1 MSDRR
6 RVTHAAPPGLPGAE
20 ALVSRPHVV
29 VVGGGIAGL
38 AAATG
43 LAERGISVDVLERER
58 FLGGR
63 VAGWTEQCNDG
74 TPLAMNRGFHAFF
87 RQYYNLRA
95 LLRRSDPHLAA
106 LTPVDDY
113 PLIDAQGRRDTF
125 RGLPQTPPWNAIAFA
140 LRSPTFRLRDLGR
153 LNARAA
159 APLAAVSVPNIYQRL
174 DHLDAETFLKNINF
188 PEAARHLAFEV
199 FSRSFFVEPSQLSAA
214 ELASMFHIY
223 FLGSS
228 EGLVFDVPTSN
239 FDTALWDPLA
249 NYLAGRGVRF
259 RTGVSAT
266 TVCQGGVK
274 AFRVD
279 DDIGTSDDADGVVLA
294 TDVHRL
300 QRIVDASPD
309 LGDNAWRS
317 QILGLR
323 TAPPYVV
330 QRLWLDRQVGDDRP
344 AFLGTGG
351 LEPLDNVSVLDR
363 YERQATDWTQGHG
376 GSVVELHSYAVAE
389 SPPYHGLAQRMLAR
403 LHALYPETARA
414 QIVAERLLCRND
426 CPQFGPG
433 DHARRPGV
441 ATPHPTLALAGDGI
455 RVDLPV
461 ALMERA
467 ATTGWTAANHL
478 LAHWG
483 LAGHTLHTVPIRGRS
498 PILRRLATEKGGS
511 SHEHR

>member
-125 RGLPQTPPWNAIAFA
+125 RGLPQTPPWNAIAFT

-279 DDIGTSDDADGVVLA
+279 DDTGTSDDADGVVLA

-300 QRIVDASPD
+300 RRIVDASPD

-330 QRLWLDRQVGDDRP
+330 QRLWLNGRSVTTGPRSWERP
-344 AFLGTGG
+344 ASNRSTMSASWIVTSGKPPIGPRDTAVRSWNCTPTPSRNRRPTTG
-351 LEPLDNVSVLDR
+351 
-363 YERQATDWTQGHG
+363 
-376 GSVVELHSYAVAE
+376 LHSE
-389 SPPYHGLAQRMLAR
+389 
-403 LHALYPETARA
+403 
-414 QIVAERLLCRND
+414 CW
-426 CPQFGPG
+426 PG
-433 DHARRPGV
+433 CTRCIPRPRGRRSWPSGCY
-441 ATPHPTLALAGDGI
+441 
-455 RVDLPV
+455 
-461 ALMERA
+461 A
-467 ATTGWTAANHL
+467 ATTARSSVPAITPVDPASRRRTRRWPSPA
-478 LAHWG
+478 
-483 LAGHTLHTVPIRGRS
+483 TVS
-498 PILRRLATEKGGS
+498 GS
-511 SHEHR
+511 TCR